1 MDAATPSSPSSF
13 HRRDVHNVTPSL
25 IPSTMLRL
33 AMSSPMY
40 LNSRPSSPSF
50 SGSVPSAVIR
60 PVASVKKSVLFIN
73 LPLGMSSGYPAQ
85 NQESYRILV
94 QERTHNLCYTKRF
107 LLSDDK
113 YISYLSTWR
122 LTATK
127 IHPDTNVQPGKPSL
141 HYILCLGLFHTFN
154 YVVTNAK
161 LLFFLISCVIVHN
174 ADLLTCNTRNSH
186 PMNTYDF
193 VLQNQNSYHHCYAF

>member
-1 MDAATPSSPSSF
+1 
-13 HRRDVHNVTPSL
+13 
-25 IPSTMLRL
+25 
-33 AMSSPMY
+33 
-40 LNSRPSSPSF
+40 
-50 SGSVPSAVIR
+50 
-60 PVASVKKSVLFIN
+60 
-73 LPLGMSSGYPAQ
+73 
-85 NQESYRILV
+85 V

-127 IHPDTNVQPGKPSL
+127 IHPGTNVQPGKPSL